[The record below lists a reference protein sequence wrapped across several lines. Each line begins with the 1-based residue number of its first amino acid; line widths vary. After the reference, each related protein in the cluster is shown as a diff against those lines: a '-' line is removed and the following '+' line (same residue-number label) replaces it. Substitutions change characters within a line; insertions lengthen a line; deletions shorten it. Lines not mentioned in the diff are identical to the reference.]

1 MATKDG
7 ESYGKSRADRRA
19 ATETTQQVLGPVV
32 SRTAGSP
39 ILAYPEAHTTPSHTM
54 HLGCHGIESQLE
66 DNRPESL
73 VVARNLNKASAK
85 DFTVTARNRRR
96 TKKRNEVPRF
106 RCPRTLLPSVCFEP
120 EECGSSPKRDF
131 DSREQ
136 RFAYRKAPSAS
147 GIRFPD
153 FADGRLSP
161 TAIHSRLVASS
172 VPVGV
177 VGVQDP
183 GQFFKSGFLALALRK
198 SKHFFFASEF
208 VALVSR

>member
-19 ATETTQQVLGPVV
+19 ATETTQQVPGPVV

-106 RCPRTLLPSVCFEP
+106 SCPRILLPSVCFKP
-120 EECGSSPKRDF
+120 EECGSSPKTDF
-131 DSREQ
+131 DSRNRDSLTEKHPPLRAFAFLILQTEGSAQ
-136 RFAYRKAPSAS
+136 RRSIL
-147 GIRFPD
+147 GWW
-153 FADGRLSP
+153 LLQSP
-161 TAIHSRLVASS
+161 
-172 VPVGV
+172 
-177 VGVQDP
+177 
-183 GQFFKSGFLALALRK
+183 LA
-198 SKHFFFASEF
+198 
-208 VALVSR
+208 